1 MTALL
6 PKSRIVRDQAW
17 LDHLKTERCIITGLH
32 GTDYDAVDPAH
43 IGTLGRGIKSSDD
56 EVLPI
61 LHSIHVRM
69 HSRGEMNVLR
79 AMLPDDVL
87 RAALRAY
94 AREMYAEWKAS
105 PAGKRW
111 RAENGEGR

>member
-1 MTALL
+1 MTLL
-6 PKSRIVRDQAW
+6 IPKIEPLRDQAW
-17 LDHLKTERCIITGLH
+17 LDYLKTQRCVITGQR

-43 IGTLGRGIKSSDD
+43 IGTLGRGIKSPDD

-61 LHSIHVRM
+61 AHSIHVRM

-94 AREMYAEWKAS
+94 ARELYREWKMET
-105 PAGKRW
+105 R
-111 RAENGEGR
+111 

>member
-43 IGTLGRGIKSSDD
+43 IGTLGRGIKSPDD
-56 EVLPI
+56 ECLPV
-61 LHSIHVRM
+61 LHSLHVRM
-69 HSRGEMNVLR
+69 HARGEINVLR

-94 AREMYAEWKAS
+94 ARELYARYRDEH
-105 PAGKRW
+105 GMERY
-111 RAENGEGR
+111 G

>member
-17 LDHLKTERCIITGLH
+17 LDHLKERRCIITGLH

-61 LHSIHVRM
+61 LHRYHVM
-69 HSRGEMNVLR
+69 QPQMGEMTMWRKFV
-79 AMLPDDVL
+79 PDDVL

-111 RAENGEGR
+111 RLEHGEGR